1 MPAASWRGVLLGVVV
16 ACAATVCSA
25 QSGDIPRPGVKV
37 GDTWTYT
44 RTTNSP
50 VGGGFRQARAVQ
62 VNDKAIQLV
71 ITDAAGKESD
81 ETYTP
86 DWNVVASAF
95 GIFYPNIGLFQFP
108 LKVGAGYAFQFEV
121 VPALATNVRTRHEH
135 TAKVVGWEEVQ
146 VPAGKYRA
154 VKVEARGTWRR
165 LDISAEGTAHFV
177 MWYVPE
183 LRRWARFSYD
193 EDIRTASGIK
203 PAIRVL
209 DELIAFKLE

>member
-1 MPAASWRGVLLGVVV
+1 MPPTSWQSVLLGVVV
-16 ACAATVCSA
+16 AGAASVCSA
-25 QSGDIPRPGVKV
+25 QIGNIPRPAVKV
-37 GDTWTYT
+37 GDTWTYN

-71 ITDAAGKESD
+71 ITDATGKESD

-86 DWNVVASAF
+86 DWNVVANAF

-108 LKVGAGYAFQFEV
+108 LQVGASYPFEFEL
-121 VPALATNVRTRHEH
+121 VPALATSVRTRHVH
-135 TAKVVGWEEVQ
+135 RVKVMGWEDVQ

-154 VKVEARGTWRR
+154 VKLEARGSWRR
-165 LDISAEGTAHFV
+165 IDISAEGTAHFV

-183 LRRWARFSYD
+183 LRRWAKFSYE
-193 EDIRTASGIK
+193 EDARTASGTK
-203 PAIRVL
+203 PVIRVL